1 MGLIEDDLFSP
12 AEAGGNLEWE
22 VLNFLKGKSEP
33 TEYRRVKLLIQI
45 SLMVDLGDLNKLEQC
60 IFEYGSLLQDRDY
73 LGRTLFVRMT
83 DVLRCLKEG
92 KQ

>member
-1 MGLIEDDLFSP
+1 MREDDLLLP
-12 AEAGGNLEWE
+12 AEAGSNQERE
-22 VLNFLKGKSEP
+22 VYNFLKGKTEPSEH
-33 TEYRRVKLLIQI
+33 RRVKLLIQI
-45 SLMVDLGDLNKLEQC
+45 FLMVDLGDLNKLEQC

-92 KQ
+92 RQKM